1 MNLQNKDI
9 VLLFKPKIMSQKQY
23 LTFVDTHINIIY

>member
-1 MNLQNKDI
+1 MNLQNK

-23 LTFVDTHINIIY
+23 STFVDTYKY